1 MAKTATKTRR
11 QDANG
16 TEETQYSPPETQET
30 ALKGNGRPP
39 ATASFAAKHG
49 LPPIH
54 GYRQDFASFLSY
66 WRSIPV
72 DKRPNVT
79 VYGYRLFPVINLP
92 PGEHAV
98 MTIPGEHPLGGEGGS
113 AEEEVLAQKGLGDY
127 WFVMKYATESA
138 SKAVCTTWLMGHKD
152 NLPGWR
158 DFQNHPPLIEGDIGS
173 VVKLADEKNIKSGYI
188 SYLQGIGAIKS
199 ASQKENEDDMADQ
212 TAGAVAMNTVGKF
225 AEKALDRLMEPQQ
238 VAQPSE
244 NKGESLLVHAVEHAI
259 ESTGR
264 IYEKSAQD
272 MPELLRT
279 FAEVMKPPPPPPLPD
294 NSALVSRIDAL
305 TDKLIDMKTAETDGV
320 REQMREMRLDMR
332 AMLQQAR
339 QQQVDTVTAGVQPA
353 PVLDSMA
360 ELGRKV
366 VEKRLEKMFSDDDDE
381 DDRPRRRRYAEDAPQ
396 PQPVKEEKSLMS
408 MLVEN
413 LPFLMTAGSALLNGI
428 ATAAHNVQV
437 ARTGV
442 GETIAPAPISMP
454 GQPQQVQQGG
464 NPLLPQQTQ
473 SQPQGDP
480 SMFETPQQKAM
491 KFLATIEAG
500 LVGSLERN
508 ETGYEYA
515 ELFIKTTGRLG
526 DFGYTTLHNAHTM
539 AMLNTQGLP
548 FPGGSVAAIAQV
560 LHMHGGI
567 WSKIGNDTRLAL
579 FLEQFVMYDE
589 FLKDN
594 DVANLNQL
602 LRDFEVDTVAD
613 FLLLPDEP
621 EEAEPIIAT
630 GEGADRARGQVILDV
645 PPAVPPSSAPAPKRT
660 RPAPGAPVIA
670 KPS

>member
-16 TEETQYSPPETQET
+16 TEETQYSPPDTQET
-30 ALKGNGRPP
+30 SLKGNGRPP

-98 MTIPGEHPLGGEGGS
+98 MTIPGEHPLGGEDGS

-173 VVKLADEKNIKSGYI
+173 VVKLEDEKNIKSGYI
-188 SYLQGIGAIKS
+188 SYLQGIGAIKG
-199 ASQKENEDDMADQ
+199 AGQKENEDDMANEAAGTAAIGVLGKIAERAFDRQDAQQQPAAPAPAPHAANEHEWDAINRTIETVNEVHKQ
-212 TAGAVAMNTVGKF
+212 TAVNV
-225 AEKALDRLMEPQQ
+225 
-238 VAQPSE
+238 
-244 NKGESLLVHAVEHAI
+244 
-259 ESTGR
+259 
-264 IYEKSAQD
+264 
-272 MPELLRT
+272 PELIKT
-279 FAEVMKPPPPPPLPD
+279 VAELTRQEPVPPQDLTPLY
-294 NSALVSRIDAL
+294 AQITAL
-305 TDKLIDMKTAETDGV
+305 TERLFEAKGAEADELRNQL
-320 REQMREMRLDMR
+320 RELRLDMR
-332 AMLQQAR
+332 SYMQSNAAQAR
-339 QQQVDTVTAGVQPA
+339 AVSDAPLAA
-353 PVLDSMA
+353 PVLDPMV
-360 ELGRKV
+360 EMGRKFM
-366 VEKRLEKMFSDDDDE
+366 EKKLEKLLTDDDDE

-645 PPAVPPSSAPAPKRT
+645 PPAVPPSSVPVPKRA
-660 RPAPGAPVIA
+660 RAVPGTPVA